1 MNTPPRFH
9 PDIRSVEAART
20 EAEIV
25 IFDVVTSV
33 LDKVGLKGRDIDFLI
48 INCRYDMY
56 IPLYA
61 LYIKYVVP
69 KNATYTHS
77 YNYHSRETSRSRS

>member
-1 MNTPPRFH
+1 
-9 PDIRSVEAART
+9 VEAART

-48 INCRYDMY
+48 INC
-56 IPLYA
+56 
-61 LYIKYVVP
+61 
-69 KNATYTHS
+69 
-77 YNYHSRETSRSRS
+77 